1 MNGGIYDSLV
11 KEETKTKNM
20 RKYCTLLFA
29 VLLIFLLTACSEPVD
44 TVAIPEL
51 QFAANPEEIQT
62 PEMKSSLSFDED
74 TLTAFYYEVPDVE
87 TMIKE
92 YYSVSEIVNGEVEL
106 INNTDGYWLYKAGDG
121 TLLIDMNAGTW
132 TYSTPIPSS
141 APENLP
147 SDIDAQEIATTAIS
161 NSGLDIGLVKDMGT
175 VSYITDSNN
184 EPIQKNVIYYP
195 VVDGRGTYGIF
206 RTTVGIGEGG
216 KIVYF
221 SKQSFGLKELGEVR
235 LKNADEVRADLN
247 SGKFISNAAG
257 ASGTATITDYELC
270 YYCDGVVKDGKL
282 YVQPVYV
289 FSAEIDSDTGEAEHF
304 KVFVDAASQG

>member
-1 MNGGIYDSLV
+1 MKS
-11 KEETKTKNM
+11 M
-20 RKYCTLLFA
+20 RKYCLL
-29 VLLIFLLTACSEPVD
+29 LLSFIMSFLLTACSETIN

-51 QFAANPEEIQT
+51 RFAPAGAEEIQP
-62 PEMKSSLSFDED
+62 PEMKRSISFDKD

-87 TMIKE
+87 TMLKE
-92 YYSVSEIVNGEVEL
+92 YYSVPGIVNGEVEL
-106 INNTDGYWLYKAGDG
+106 INKTDDGYWLYKAGDG
-121 TLLIDMNAGTW
+121 TLLIDMSAGTW

-221 SKQSFGLKELGEVR
+221 SKQSYGLKELGEVR
-235 LKNADEVRADLN
+235 LKNADEVRADLS
-247 SGKFISNAAG
+247 SGKFVSNAAG
-257 ASGTATITDYELC
+257 TDGVATLTYCRLQ

-289 FSAEIDSDTGEAEHF
+289 FSAEIDNNTGEAEHF
-304 KVFVDAASQG
+304 EVFVDAASQAKS

>member
-1 MNGGIYDSLV
+1 M
-11 KEETKTKNM
+11 KNM
-20 RKYCTLLFA
+20 RKYCLL
-29 VLLIFLLTACSEPVD
+29 LLSFIMSFLLTACSETIN

-51 QFAANPEEIQT
+51 RFAPAGAEEIQP
-62 PEMKSSLSFDED
+62 PEMKRSISFDKD

-87 TMIKE
+87 TMLKE
-92 YYSVSEIVNGEVEL
+92 YYSVPGIVNGEVEL
-106 INNTDGYWLYKAGDG
+106 INKTDDGYWLYRAGYG
-121 TLLIDMNAGTW
+121 TLLIDMSAGTW

-147 SDIDAQEIATTAIS
+147 SDIDAQEIATTAIRS
-161 NSGLDIGLVKDMGT
+161 SGLDIGLVKDMGT

-235 LKNADEVRADLN
+235 LKNADEVRADLS
-247 SGKFISNAAG
+247 SGKFVSNAAG
-257 ASGTATITDYELC
+257 TDGVATLTYCRLQ

-289 FSAEIDSDTGEAEHF
+289 FSAEIDNNTGEAEHF
-304 KVFVDAASQG
+304 EVFVDAASQAKS

>member
-1 MNGGIYDSLV
+1 M
-11 KEETKTKNM
+11 KNM
-20 RKYCTLLFA
+20 RKYCLL
-29 VLLIFLLTACSEPVD
+29 LLSFIMSFLLTACSETIN

-51 QFAANPEEIQT
+51 QFAPPGAEEIQT
-62 PEMKSSLSFDED
+62 PEMKRSISFDKD

-87 TMIKE
+87 TMLKE
-92 YYSVSEIVNGEVEL
+92 YYSVPGIVNGEVEL
-106 INNTDGYWLYKAGDG
+106 INKTDDGYWLYKAGDG

-235 LKNADEVRADLN
+235 LKNADEVRADLS
-247 SGKFISNAAG
+247 SGKFVSNAAG
-257 ASGTATITDYELC
+257 TDGVATLTYCRLQ

-289 FSAEIDSDTGEAEHF
+289 FSAEIDNNTGEAEHF
-304 KVFVDAASQG
+304 EVFVDAASQAKS

>member
-1 MNGGIYDSLV
+1 M
-11 KEETKTKNM
+11 KNM
-20 RKYCTLLFA
+20 KKYCLLLSF
-29 VLLIFLLTACSEPVD
+29 LIIISSLLTACSEPVD

-51 QFAANPEEIQT
+51 QFAPNPEEIQT
-62 PEMKSSLSFDED
+62 PELKKSISFDED

-92 YYSVSEIVNGEVEL
+92 YYSVPEIVNGEVEL

-147 SDIDAQEIATTAIS
+147 SDLDAQDIAMTAIS
-161 NSGLDIGLVKDMGT
+161 NSGLEFGHIKEMG
-175 VSYITDSNN
+175 VMGSVTDSNN
-184 EPIQKNVIYYP
+184 EPIQKNITYYP
-195 VVDGRGTYGIF
+195 IVNGRGTYGIF

-221 SKQSFGLKELGEVR
+221 SKQSFDLKELGEVS
-235 LKNADEVRADLN
+235 LKSVDEVRADLN
-247 SGKFISNAAG
+247 SGKFVSNAAG
-257 ASGTATITDYELC
+257 TDGVATLTDYSLE
-270 YYCDGVVKDGKL
+270 YYCDGVVKDGEL

-289 FSAEIDSDTGEAEHF
+289 FSAEIDNDTGEAEHF
-304 KVFVDAASQG
+304 NVFVDAASQAKS

>member
-1 MNGGIYDSLV
+1 MKSI
-11 KEETKTKNM
+11 K
-20 RKYCTLLFA
+20 KYCL
-29 VLLIFLLTACSEPVD
+29 LLIAVMLSFSLSACSEPVD

-51 QFAANPEEIQT
+51 QFAPPPGAEEIQP
-62 PEMKSSLSFDED
+62 PEMKRSISFDKD

-87 TMIKE
+87 TMLKE
-92 YYSVSEIVNGEVEL
+92 YYSVPGIVNGEVEL
-106 INNTDGYWLYKAGDG
+106 INKTDDGYWLYKAGDG
-121 TLLIDMNAGTW
+121 TLLIDMSAGTW

-147 SDIDAQEIATTAIS
+147 SDIDAQEIATTAIRS
-161 NSGLDIGLVKDMGT
+161 SGLDIGLVKDMGT

-235 LKNADEVRADLN
+235 LKNADEVRADLS
-247 SGKFISNAAG
+247 SGKFVSNAAG
-257 ASGTATITDYELC
+257 TDGVATLTYCRLQ

-289 FSAEIDSDTGEAEHF
+289 FSAEIDNNTGEAEHF
-304 KVFVDAASQG
+304 EVFVDAASQAKS

>member
-1 MNGGIYDSLV
+1 M
-11 KEETKTKNM
+11 KNM
-20 RKYCTLLFA
+20 RKYCLL
-29 VLLIFLLTACSEPVD
+29 LLSFIMSFLLTACSETIN

-51 QFAANPEEIQT
+51 RFAPAGAEEIQP
-62 PEMKSSLSFDED
+62 PEMKRSISFDKD

-87 TMIKE
+87 TMLKE
-92 YYSVSEIVNGEVEL
+92 YYSVPGIVNGEVEL
-106 INNTDGYWLYKAGDG
+106 INKTDDGYWLYKAGDG
-121 TLLIDMNAGTW
+121 TLLIDMSAGTW

-147 SDIDAQEIATTAIS
+147 SDIDAQEIATTAIRS
-161 NSGLDIGLVKDMGT
+161 SGLDIGLVKDMGT

-235 LKNADEVRADLN
+235 LKNADEVRADLS
-247 SGKFISNAAG
+247 SGKFVSNAAG
-257 ASGTATITDYELC
+257 TDGVATLTYCRLQ

-289 FSAEIDSDTGEAEHF
+289 FSAEIDNNTGEAEHF
-304 KVFVDAASQG
+304 EVFVDAASQAKS

>member
-1 MNGGIYDSLV
+1 MKS
-11 KEETKTKNM
+11 M
-20 RKYCTLLFA
+20 RKYCLL
-29 VLLIFLLTACSEPVD
+29 LLSFIMSFLLTACSETIN

-51 QFAANPEEIQT
+51 RFAPAGAEEIQP
-62 PEMKSSLSFDED
+62 PEMKRSISFDKD

-87 TMIKE
+87 TMLKE
-92 YYSVSEIVNGEVEL
+92 YYSVPGIVNGEVEL
-106 INNTDGYWLYKAGDG
+106 INKTDDGYWLYKAGDG
-121 TLLIDMNAGTW
+121 TLLIDMSAGTW

-221 SKQSFGLKELGEVR
+221 SKQSYGLKELGEVR
-235 LKNADEVRADLN
+235 LKNADEVRADLS
-247 SGKFISNAAG
+247 SGKFVSNAAG
-257 ASGTATITDYELC
+257 TDGVATLTYCRLQ

-289 FSAEIDSDTGEAEHF
+289 FSAEIDNDTGEAEHF
-304 KVFVDAASQG
+304 EVFVDAASQAKS

>member
-1 MNGGIYDSLV
+1 MKSI
-11 KEETKTKNM
+11 K
-20 RKYCTLLFA
+20 KYCLLLFA
-29 VLLIFLLTACSEPVD
+29 VMLSFSLSACSEPVD

-51 QFAANPEEIQT
+51 QFAPRGAEEIQT
-62 PEMKSSLSFDED
+62 PEMKRSISFDKD

-87 TMIKE
+87 TMLKE
-92 YYSVSEIVNGEVEL
+92 YYSVPEIVNGEVEL
-106 INNTDGYWLYKAGDG
+106 INNTDGYWLYRAGDG
-121 TLLIDMNAGTW
+121 TLLIDMNGGTW

-184 EPIQKNVIYYP
+184 EPIQKDVIYYP

-221 SKQSFGLKELGEVR
+221 SKQSYGLKELGEVR
-235 LKNADEVRADLN
+235 LKNADEVRADLS
-247 SGKFISNAAG
+247 SGKFVSNAAG
-257 ASGTATITDYELC
+257 TDGVATLTYCRLQ

-289 FSAEIDSDTGEAEHF
+289 FSAEIDNNTGEAEHF
-304 KVFVDAASQG
+304 EVFVDAALQAKS